1 MDAWLANEDAIFGF
15 FPHSATGM
23 GAMLWKALDLR
34 AVFIES
40 LGK

>member
-23 GAMLWKALDLR
+23 GMLWKARDLK
-34 AVFIES
+34 AVFMES
-40 LGK
+40 LRK